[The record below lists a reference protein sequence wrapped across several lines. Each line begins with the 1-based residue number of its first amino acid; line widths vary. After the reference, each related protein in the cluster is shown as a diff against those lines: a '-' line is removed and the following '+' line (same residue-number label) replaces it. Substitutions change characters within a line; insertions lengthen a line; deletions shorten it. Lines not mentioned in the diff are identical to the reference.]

1 MTFQISALPRSHF
14 APLWA
19 LTDEE
24 LARKGARRCV
34 VTAKPGFPCRVSLRD
49 AEVGEEVLLINFEHQ
64 PINTPFRASHAVYV
78 RPQAEEA
85 TLAAGEVPA
94 VLRCR
99 LLSLRAF
106 DRDGMMVDAE
116 VTAGADIE
124 ILINQLFA
132 DPRAAYIHAHA
143 AKAGCYLAR
152 IDRS

>member
-1 MTFQISALPRSHF
+1 MTFQVSALPRSHF

-19 LTDEE
+19 LSDAE
-24 LARKGARRCV
+24 LARKNVLRCV
-34 VTAKPGFPCRVSLRD
+34 VTAKPGFPCRISLED
-49 AEVGEEVLLINFEHQ
+49 AEVGEEVLLLNFEHQ
-64 PINTPFRASHAVYV
+64 PANTPFRASHAVYV

-85 TLAAGEVPA
+85 TLAVGEVPA

-116 VTAGADIE
+116 VTAGAAIE

>member
-1 MTFQISALPRSHF
+1 MTFRISALPRASF

-19 LTDEE
+19 LSDED
-24 LARKGARRCV
+24 LARNGARRCV
-34 VTAKPGFPCRVSLRD
+34 VTAKPGFPCRVSLMD

-64 PINTPFRASHAVYV
+64 PAATPFRASHAVYV

-85 TLAAGEVPA
+85 NLAAGEVPA
-94 VLRCR
+94 LLRCR

-106 DRDGMMVDAE
+106 DAAGMMVDAE

-124 ILINQLFA
+124 SLINQLFA

-152 IDRS
+152 IDRG